1 MENFYAI
8 LREFTEL
15 YKNIGEIKRKEMS
28 SNIDIKRI
36 CAWCKQEFIAH
47 KTTTCCSHRCANLLY
62 KQRKREAAV
71 KANNQVV
78 KKIITEKPIEKI
90 KEKPFLTIT
99 ETAVYLGVTR
109 PTLYGYLRW
118 GELKASR
125 LGYKF
130 LLRKEDIDTLFNN
143 PGEFRVPTRD
153 KTAITDFYT
162 TAEIKEKFGVKESWI
177 YEIAKEHN
185 IPHTFNRG
193 RTYWSKKHID
203 SYFAKKAPDASIT
216 EWYSVAESQ
225 EKFGMTLSA
234 IYTFVYKNVIP
245 KRKEGKMVYYSKKHF
260 DIAEGISTPE
270 EPQYY
275 TIPEA
280 MEKYNLTRDQL
291 YHYVK
296 YHNITR
302 IKVGKYTKIIR
313 SELDKFFE
321 PPKIE

>member
-1 MENFYAI
+1 MA
-8 LREFTEL
+8 
-15 YKNIGEIKRKEMS
+15 
-28 SNIDIKRI
+28 SNIDIQKK
-36 CAWCKQEFIAH
+36 CEWCGKLFIAH
-47 KTTTCCSHRCANLLY
+47 KTSTRCCSHRCANLAY
-62 KQRKREAAV
+62 KERTRQKRVIEFQTMVNQQIEKEDCIDKDFFTPSEAAKYIGISRATFYRYLETNLIKSVQLKRKTIIRKRDIEALFDNASPY
-71 KANNQVV
+71 
-78 KKIITEKPIEKI
+78 KKHLPRSKQ
-90 KEKPFLTIT
+90 
-99 ETAVYLGVTR
+99 
-109 PTLYGYLRW
+109 
-118 GELKASR
+118 S
-125 LGYKF
+125 
-130 LLRKEDIDTLFNN
+130 
-143 PGEFRVPTRD
+143 
-153 KTAITDFYT
+153 ITDFYT

-185 IPHTFNRG
+185 IPCTFNRG

-216 EWYSVAESQ
+216 EWYSVAELQ

-260 DIAEGISTPE
+260 DIAKGIATPE

-302 IKVGKYTKIIR
+302 IKVGKYTKILR

>member
-1 MENFYAI
+1 MA
-8 LREFTEL
+8 
-15 YKNIGEIKRKEMS
+15 
-28 SNIDIKRI
+28 SNIDIQKK
-36 CAWCKQEFIAH
+36 CEWCGKLFIAH
-47 KTTTCCSHRCANLLY
+47 KTSTRCCSHRCANLAY
-62 KQRKREAAV
+62 KERTRQKRVSEFQTMVNHQIEKKDCIDKDFFTPSEAAKYIGISRATFYRYLETNLIKSVQLKRKTIIRKRDIEALFDNASPY
-71 KANNQVV
+71 
-78 KKIITEKPIEKI
+78 KKHLPRSKQ
-90 KEKPFLTIT
+90 
-99 ETAVYLGVTR
+99 
-109 PTLYGYLRW
+109 
-118 GELKASR
+118 S
-125 LGYKF
+125 
-130 LLRKEDIDTLFNN
+130 
-143 PGEFRVPTRD
+143 
-153 KTAITDFYT
+153 ITDFYT

-185 IPHTFNRG
+185 IPRTFNRG

-216 EWYSVAESQ
+216 EWYSVAELQ
-225 EKFGMTLSA
+225 EKLGMTLSA

-260 DIAEGISTPE
+260 DIAKGIATPE

-302 IKVGKYTKIIR
+302 IKVGKYTKILR

>member
-1 MENFYAI
+1 MATSSI
-8 LREFTEL
+8 RITKICQWCGVEFVAQKVSTK
-15 YKNIGEIKRKEMS
+15 Y
-28 SNIDIKRI
+28 
-36 CAWCKQEFIAH
+36 
-47 KTTTCCSHRCANLLY
+47 CSHRCANLAY
-62 KQRKREAAV
+62 KQAVRDKRVKQAEAETLSI
-71 KANNQVV
+71 KL
-78 KKIITEKPIEKI
+78 EKPIENVKD
-90 KEKPFLTIT
+90 KEYLSFAQAGKLLGLSRQ
-99 ETAVYLGVTR
+99 AVYNMVKAR
-109 PTLYGYLRW
+109 N
-118 GELKASR
+118 LKASKISSR
-125 LGYKF
+125 LSF
-130 LLRKEDIDTLFNN
+130 IRRVDIDAMLENRPYKTLH
-143 PGEFRVPTRD
+143 PKDTVP
-153 KTAITDFYT
+153 ITDFYT
-162 TAEIKEKFGVKESWI
+162 IAEIKEKFGVKESWI

-185 IPHTFNRG
+185 IPRTFNRG

-203 SYFAKKAPDASIT
+203 SYFAKKAPDANIT
-216 EWYSVAESQ
+216 EWYSVAELQ

-260 DIAEGISTPE
+260 DIAKGIATPE

-302 IKVGKYTKIIR
+302 IKVGKYTKILR

>member
-1 MENFYAI
+1 MATSSI
-8 LREFTEL
+8 RITKICQWCGVEFVAQKVSTK
-15 YKNIGEIKRKEMS
+15 Y
-28 SNIDIKRI
+28 
-36 CAWCKQEFIAH
+36 
-47 KTTTCCSHRCANLLY
+47 CSHRCANLAY
-62 KQRKREAAV
+62 KQAVRDKRVKQAEAETLSI
-71 KANNQVV
+71 KL
-78 KKIITEKPIEKI
+78 EKPIENVKD
-90 KEKPFLTIT
+90 KEYLSFAQAGKLLGLSRQ
-99 ETAVYLGVTR
+99 AVYNMVKAGN
-109 PTLYGYLRW
+109 
-118 GELKASR
+118 LKASKISSR
-125 LGYKF
+125 LSF
-130 LLRKEDIDTLFNN
+130 IRRVDIDAMLENRPYKTLH
-143 PGEFRVPTRD
+143 PKDTVP
-153 KTAITDFYT
+153 ITDFYT
-162 TAEIKEKFGVKESWI
+162 IAEIKEKFGVKESWI

-185 IPHTFNRG
+185 IPRTFNRG

-216 EWYSVAESQ
+216 EWYSVAELQ

-245 KRKEGKMVYYSKKHF
+245 KRKKGKMVYYSKKHF
-260 DIAEGISTPE
+260 DIAKGIATPE

-302 IKVGKYTKIIR
+302 IKVGKYTKILR

>member
-1 MENFYAI
+1 MATSSI
-8 LREFTEL
+8 RITKICQWCGVEFMAQKVSTK
-15 YKNIGEIKRKEMS
+15 Y
-28 SNIDIKRI
+28 
-36 CAWCKQEFIAH
+36 
-47 KTTTCCSHRCANLLY
+47 CSHRCANLAY
-62 KQRKREAAV
+62 KQAVRDKRVKQAEAETLSI
-71 KANNQVV
+71 KL
-78 KKIITEKPIEKI
+78 EKPIENVKD
-90 KEKPFLTIT
+90 KEYLSFAQAGKLLGLSRQ
-99 ETAVYLGVTR
+99 AVYNMVKVGN
-109 PTLYGYLRW
+109 
-118 GELKASR
+118 LKASKISSR
-125 LGYKF
+125 LSF
-130 LLRKEDIDTLFNN
+130 IRRADIDAMLENRPYKTLH
-143 PGEFRVPTRD
+143 PKDSVP
-153 KTAITDFYT
+153 ITDFYT

-185 IPHTFNRG
+185 IPRTFNRG

-216 EWYSVAESQ
+216 EWYSVAELQ

-260 DIAEGISTPE
+260 DIAKGIATPE

-302 IKVGKYTKIIR
+302 IKVGKYTKILR

>member
-1 MENFYAI
+1 MATSSI
-8 LREFTEL
+8 RITKICQWCGVEFEAQKVSTK
-15 YKNIGEIKRKEMS
+15 Y
-28 SNIDIKRI
+28 
-36 CAWCKQEFIAH
+36 
-47 KTTTCCSHRCANLLY
+47 CSHRCANLAY
-62 KQRKREAAV
+62 KQAVRDKRVKQAEAETLSI
-71 KANNQVV
+71 KL
-78 KKIITEKPIEKI
+78 EKPIENVRD
-90 KEKPFLTIT
+90 KEYLSFAQAGKLLGLSRQ
-99 ETAVYLGVTR
+99 AVYNMVKAGN
-109 PTLYGYLRW
+109 
-118 GELKASR
+118 LKASKISSR
-125 LGYKF
+125 LSF
-130 LLRKEDIDTLFNN
+130 IRRVDIDAMLENRPYKTLH
-143 PGEFRVPTRD
+143 PKDTVP
-153 KTAITDFYT
+153 ITDFYT

-185 IPHTFNRG
+185 IPRTFNRG

-216 EWYSVAESQ
+216 EWYSVAELQ

-260 DIAEGISTPE
+260 NIAKGIATPE

-280 MEKYNLTRDQL
+280 MDKYNLTRDQL

-302 IKVGKYTKIIR
+302 IKVGKYTKILR

>member
-1 MENFYAI
+1 MA
-8 LREFTEL
+8 
-15 YKNIGEIKRKEMS
+15 
-28 SNIDIKRI
+28 SNIDIQKK
-36 CAWCKQEFIAH
+36 CEWCGKLFIAH
-47 KTTTCCSHRCANLLY
+47 KTSTRCCSHRCANLAY
-62 KQRKREAAV
+62 KERTRQKRVSEFQTMVNQQIEKEDCIDKDFFTPSEAAKYIGISRATFYRYLETNLIKSVQLKRKTIIRKRDIEALFDNASPY
-71 KANNQVV
+71 
-78 KKIITEKPIEKI
+78 KKHLPRAKQ
-90 KEKPFLTIT
+90 
-99 ETAVYLGVTR
+99 
-109 PTLYGYLRW
+109 
-118 GELKASR
+118 S
-125 LGYKF
+125 
-130 LLRKEDIDTLFNN
+130 
-143 PGEFRVPTRD
+143 
-153 KTAITDFYT
+153 ITDFYT
-162 TAEIKEKFGVKESWI
+162 IAEIKEKFGVKESWI

-185 IPHTFNRG
+185 IPRTFNRG

-216 EWYSVAESQ
+216 EWYSVAELQ

-245 KRKEGKMVYYSKKHF
+245 KRKEGKTVYYSKKHF
-260 DIAEGISTPE
+260 DIAKGIATPE

-302 IKVGKYTKIIR
+302 IKVGKYTKILR

>member
-1 MENFYAI
+1 MATSSI
-8 LREFTEL
+8 RITKICQWCGVEFVAQKVSTK
-15 YKNIGEIKRKEMS
+15 Y
-28 SNIDIKRI
+28 
-36 CAWCKQEFIAH
+36 
-47 KTTTCCSHRCANLLY
+47 CSHRCANLAY
-62 KQRKREAAV
+62 KQAVRDKRVKQAEAETLSI
-71 KANNQVV
+71 KL
-78 KKIITEKPIEKI
+78 EKPIENVKD
-90 KEKPFLTIT
+90 KEYLSFAQAGKLLGLSRQ
-99 ETAVYLGVTR
+99 AVYNMVKAGN
-109 PTLYGYLRW
+109 
-118 GELKASR
+118 LKASKISSR
-125 LGYKF
+125 LSF
-130 LLRKEDIDTLFNN
+130 IRRVDIDAMLENRPYKTLH
-143 PGEFRVPTRD
+143 PKDTVP
-153 KTAITDFYT
+153 ITDFYT
-162 TAEIKEKFGVKESWI
+162 IAEIKEKYGVKESWI

-185 IPHTFNRG
+185 IPRTFNRG

-216 EWYSVAESQ
+216 EWYSVAELQ

-260 DIAEGISTPE
+260 DIAKGIATPE

-302 IKVGKYTKIIR
+302 IKVGKYTKILR

>member
-1 MENFYAI
+1 MATSSI
-8 LREFTEL
+8 RITKICQWCGVEFEAQKVSTK
-15 YKNIGEIKRKEMS
+15 Y
-28 SNIDIKRI
+28 
-36 CAWCKQEFIAH
+36 
-47 KTTTCCSHRCANLLY
+47 CSHRCANLAY
-62 KQRKREAAV
+62 KQAVRDKRVKQAEAETLSI
-71 KANNQVV
+71 KL
-78 KKIITEKPIEKI
+78 EKPIENVKD
-90 KEKPFLTIT
+90 KEYLSFAQAGKLLGLSRQ
-99 ETAVYLGVTR
+99 AVYNMVKAGN
-109 PTLYGYLRW
+109 
-118 GELKASR
+118 LKASKISSR
-125 LGYKF
+125 LSF
-130 LLRKEDIDTLFNN
+130 IRRADIDAMLENRPYKTLH
-143 PGEFRVPTRD
+143 PKDTVP
-153 KTAITDFYT
+153 ITDFYT

-185 IPHTFNRG
+185 IPRTFNRG

-216 EWYSVAESQ
+216 EWYSVADLQ

-260 DIAEGISTPE
+260 DIAKGIATPE

-280 MEKYNLTRDQL
+280 MKKYNLTRDQL

-302 IKVGKYTKIIR
+302 IKVGKYTKILR

>member
-1 MENFYAI
+1 MATSSI
-8 LREFTEL
+8 RITKICQWCGVEFVAQKVSTK
-15 YKNIGEIKRKEMS
+15 Y
-28 SNIDIKRI
+28 
-36 CAWCKQEFIAH
+36 
-47 KTTTCCSHRCANLLY
+47 CSHRCANLAY
-62 KQRKREAAV
+62 KQAVRDKRVKQAEAETLSI
-71 KANNQVV
+71 KL
-78 KKIITEKPIEKI
+78 EKPIENVRN
-90 KEKPFLTIT
+90 KEYLSFAQAGKLLGLSGQ
-99 ETAVYLGVTR
+99 AVYNMVKAGN
-109 PTLYGYLRW
+109 
-118 GELKASR
+118 LKASKISSR
-125 LGYKF
+125 LSF
-130 LLRKEDIDTLFNN
+130 IRRVDIDAMLENRPYKTLH
-143 PGEFRVPTRD
+143 PKDTVP
-153 KTAITDFYT
+153 ITDFYT

-185 IPHTFNRG
+185 IPRTFNRG
-193 RTYWSKKHID
+193 KTYWSKNHID
-203 SYFAKKAPDASIT
+203 SYFAKKAPDVSIT
-216 EWYSVAESQ
+216 EWYSVAELQ

-260 DIAEGISTPE
+260 DIAKGIATPE

-302 IKVGKYTKIIR
+302 IKVGKYTKILR

>member
-1 MENFYAI
+1 MA
-8 LREFTEL
+8 
-15 YKNIGEIKRKEMS
+15 
-28 SNIDIKRI
+28 SNIDIQKK
-36 CAWCKQEFIAH
+36 CEWCGKLFIAH
-47 KTTTCCSHRCANLLY
+47 KTSTRCCSHRCANLAY
-62 KQRKREAAV
+62 KERTRQKRVSEFQTMVNQQIEKEDCIDKDFFTPSEAAKYIGISRATFYRYLETNLIKSVQLKRKTIIRKRDIEALFDNASPY
-71 KANNQVV
+71 
-78 KKIITEKPIEKI
+78 KKHLPRSKQ
-90 KEKPFLTIT
+90 
-99 ETAVYLGVTR
+99 
-109 PTLYGYLRW
+109 
-118 GELKASR
+118 S
-125 LGYKF
+125 
-130 LLRKEDIDTLFNN
+130 
-143 PGEFRVPTRD
+143 
-153 KTAITDFYT
+153 ITDFYT
-162 TAEIKEKFGVKESWI
+162 IAEIKEKFGVKESWI

-185 IPHTFNRG
+185 IPRTFNRG

-216 EWYSVAESQ
+216 EWYSVTELQ

-245 KRKEGKMVYYSKKHF
+245 KRKDGKMVYYSKKHF
-260 DIAEGISTPE
+260 DIAKGIATPE

-302 IKVGKYTKIIR
+302 IKVGKYTKILR

>member
-1 MENFYAI
+1 MATSSI
-8 LREFTEL
+8 RITKICQWCGVEFVAQKVSTK
-15 YKNIGEIKRKEMS
+15 Y
-28 SNIDIKRI
+28 
-36 CAWCKQEFIAH
+36 
-47 KTTTCCSHRCANLLY
+47 CSHRCANLAY
-62 KQRKREAAV
+62 KQAVRDKRVKQAEAETLSI
-71 KANNQVV
+71 KL
-78 KKIITEKPIEKI
+78 EKPIENVKN
-90 KEKPFLTIT
+90 KEYLSFAQAGKLLGLSRQ
-99 ETAVYLGVTR
+99 AVYNMVKAGN
-109 PTLYGYLRW
+109 
-118 GELKASR
+118 LKASKISSR
-125 LGYKF
+125 LSF
-130 LLRKEDIDTLFNN
+130 IRRVDIDAMLENRPYKTLH
-143 PGEFRVPTRD
+143 PKDTVP
-153 KTAITDFYT
+153 ITDFYT
-162 TAEIKEKFGVKESWI
+162 IAEIKEKFGVKESWI

-185 IPHTFNRG
+185 IPRTFNRG

-216 EWYSVAESQ
+216 EWYSVAELQ

-260 DIAEGISTPE
+260 DIAKGIATPE
-270 EPQYY
+270 VPQYY

-291 YHYVK
+291 YHYMK

-302 IKVGKYTKIIR
+302 IKVGKYTKILR

>member
-1 MENFYAI
+1 MA
-8 LREFTEL
+8 
-15 YKNIGEIKRKEMS
+15 
-28 SNIDIKRI
+28 SNIDIQKK
-36 CAWCKQEFIAH
+36 CEWCGKLFIAH
-47 KTTTCCSHRCANLLY
+47 KTTTRCCSHRCANLAY
-62 KQRKREAAV
+62 KERTRQKRVSEFQTMVNQQIEKEDCIDKDFFTPSEAAKYIGISRATFYRYLETNLIKSVQLKRKTIIRKRDIEALFDNASPY
-71 KANNQVV
+71 
-78 KKIITEKPIEKI
+78 KKHLPRSKQ
-90 KEKPFLTIT
+90 
-99 ETAVYLGVTR
+99 
-109 PTLYGYLRW
+109 
-118 GELKASR
+118 S
-125 LGYKF
+125 
-130 LLRKEDIDTLFNN
+130 
-143 PGEFRVPTRD
+143 
-153 KTAITDFYT
+153 ITDFYT

-185 IPHTFNRG
+185 IPRTFNRG

-216 EWYSVAESQ
+216 EWYSVAELQ

-260 DIAEGISTPE
+260 DIAKGIATPE

-302 IKVGKYTKIIR
+302 IKVGKYTKILR
-313 SELDKFFE
+313 SELEKFFE

>member
-1 MENFYAI
+1 MATSSI
-8 LREFTEL
+8 RIIKICQWCGVEFEAQKVSTK
-15 YKNIGEIKRKEMS
+15 Y
-28 SNIDIKRI
+28 
-36 CAWCKQEFIAH
+36 
-47 KTTTCCSHRCANLLY
+47 CSHRCANLAY
-62 KQRKREAAV
+62 KQALRDKRVKQAEAETLSI
-71 KANNQVV
+71 KL
-78 KKIITEKPIEKI
+78 EKPIENVKD
-90 KEKPFLTIT
+90 KEYLSFAQAGKLLGLSRQ
-99 ETAVYLGVTR
+99 AVYNMVKAGN
-109 PTLYGYLRW
+109 
-118 GELKASR
+118 LKASKISSR
-125 LGYKF
+125 LSF
-130 LLRKEDIDTLFNN
+130 IRRVDIDAMLENRPYKTLH
-143 PGEFRVPTRD
+143 PKDTVP
-153 KTAITDFYT
+153 ITDFYT

-185 IPHTFNRG
+185 IPRTFNRG

-216 EWYSVAESQ
+216 EWYSVAELQ

-260 DIAEGISTPE
+260 DIAKGIATPE

-302 IKVGKYTKIIR
+302 IKVGKYTKILR

>member
-1 MENFYAI
+1 MATSSI
-8 LREFTEL
+8 RITKICQWCGVEFVAQKVSTK
-15 YKNIGEIKRKEMS
+15 Y
-28 SNIDIKRI
+28 
-36 CAWCKQEFIAH
+36 
-47 KTTTCCSHRCANLLY
+47 CSHRCANLAY
-62 KQRKREAAV
+62 KQAVRDKRVKQAEAETLSI
-71 KANNQVV
+71 KL
-78 KKIITEKPIEKI
+78 EKPIENVKN
-90 KEKPFLTIT
+90 KEYLSFAQAGKLLGLSRQ
-99 ETAVYLGVTR
+99 AVYNMVKA
-109 PTLYGYLRW
+109 
-118 GELKASR
+118 ENLKASKISSR
-125 LGYKF
+125 LSF
-130 LLRKEDIDTLFNN
+130 IRRVDIDAMLENRPYKTLH
-143 PGEFRVPTRD
+143 PKDTVP
-153 KTAITDFYT
+153 ITDFYT
-162 TAEIKEKFGVKESWI
+162 IAEIKEKFGVKESWI

-185 IPHTFNRG
+185 IPRTFNRG

-216 EWYSVAESQ
+216 EWYSVAELQ

-260 DIAEGISTPE
+260 DIAKGIAIPE
-270 EPQYY
+270 EPKYY

-302 IKVGKYTKIIR
+302 IKVGKYTKILR

>member
-1 MENFYAI
+1 MATSSI
-8 LREFTEL
+8 RITKICQWCGVEFVAQKVSTK
-15 YKNIGEIKRKEMS
+15 Y
-28 SNIDIKRI
+28 
-36 CAWCKQEFIAH
+36 
-47 KTTTCCSHRCANLLY
+47 CSHRCANLAY
-62 KQRKREAAV
+62 KQTVRDKRVKQAEAETLSI
-71 KANNQVV
+71 KL
-78 KKIITEKPIEKI
+78 EKPIENVKD
-90 KEKPFLTIT
+90 KEYLSFAQAGKLLGLSRQ
-99 ETAVYLGVTR
+99 AVYNMVKAGN
-109 PTLYGYLRW
+109 
-118 GELKASR
+118 LKASKISSR
-125 LGYKF
+125 LSF
-130 LLRKEDIDTLFNN
+130 IRRVDIDAMLENRPYKTLH
-143 PGEFRVPTRD
+143 PKDTVP
-153 KTAITDFYT
+153 ITDFYT
-162 TAEIKEKFGVKESWI
+162 IAEIKEKFGVKESWI

-185 IPHTFNRG
+185 IPRTFNRG

-216 EWYSVAESQ
+216 EWYSVAELQ

-260 DIAEGISTPE
+260 DIAKGIATPE

-302 IKVGKYTKIIR
+302 IKVGKYTKILR

>member
-1 MENFYAI
+1 MATSSI
-8 LREFTEL
+8 RITKICQWCGVEFVAQKVSTK
-15 YKNIGEIKRKEMS
+15 Y
-28 SNIDIKRI
+28 
-36 CAWCKQEFIAH
+36 
-47 KTTTCCSHRCANLLY
+47 CSHRCANLAY
-62 KQRKREAAV
+62 KQAVRDKRVKQAEAETLSI
-71 KANNQVV
+71 KL
-78 KKIITEKPIEKI
+78 EKPIENVKN
-90 KEKPFLTIT
+90 KEYLSFAQAGKLLGLSRQ
-99 ETAVYLGVTR
+99 AVYNMVKAGN
-109 PTLYGYLRW
+109 
-118 GELKASR
+118 LKASKISSR
-125 LGYKF
+125 LSF
-130 LLRKEDIDTLFNN
+130 IRRVDIDAMLENRPYKTLH
-143 PGEFRVPTRD
+143 PKDTVP
-153 KTAITDFYT
+153 ITDFYT

-185 IPHTFNRG
+185 IPRTFNRG
-193 RTYWSKKHID
+193 KTYWSKKHID

-216 EWYSVAESQ
+216 EWYSVAELQ

-260 DIAEGISTPE
+260 DIAKGIATPE

-302 IKVGKYTKIIR
+302 IKVGKYTKILR

-321 PPKIE
+321 PPRIE

>member
-1 MENFYAI
+1 MA
-8 LREFTEL
+8 
-15 YKNIGEIKRKEMS
+15 
-28 SNIDIKRI
+28 SNIDIQKK
-36 CAWCKQEFIAH
+36 CEWCGKLFIAH
-47 KTTTCCSHRCANLLY
+47 KTSTRCCSHRCANLAY
-62 KQRKREAAV
+62 KERTRQKRVSEFQTMVNQQIEKEDCIDKDFFTPSEAAKYIGISRATFYRYLETNLIKSVQLKRKTIIRKRDIEALFDNASPY
-71 KANNQVV
+71 
-78 KKIITEKPIEKI
+78 KKHLPRSKQ
-90 KEKPFLTIT
+90 
-99 ETAVYLGVTR
+99 
-109 PTLYGYLRW
+109 
-118 GELKASR
+118 S
-125 LGYKF
+125 
-130 LLRKEDIDTLFNN
+130 
-143 PGEFRVPTRD
+143 
-153 KTAITDFYT
+153 ITDFYT

-185 IPHTFNRG
+185 IPRIFNRG

-216 EWYSVAESQ
+216 EWYSVAELQ
-225 EKFGMTLSA
+225 DKFGMTLSA

-260 DIAEGISTPE
+260 DIAKGIATPE

-291 YHYVK
+291 YHYVA

-302 IKVGKYTKIIR
+302 IKVGKYTKIVR
-313 SELDKFFE
+313 AELDKFFE

>member
-1 MENFYAI
+1 MLEN
-8 LREFTEL
+8 RP
-15 YKNIGEIKRKEMS
+15 YK
-28 SNIDIKRI
+28 
-36 CAWCKQEFIAH
+36 
-47 KTTTCCSHRCANLLY
+47 
-62 KQRKREAAV
+62 
-71 KANNQVV
+71 
-78 KKIITEKPIEKI
+78 
-90 KEKPFLTIT
+90 
-99 ETAVYLGVTR
+99 
-109 PTLYGYLRW
+109 TLHP
-118 GELKASR
+118 K
-125 LGYKF
+125 
-130 LLRKEDIDTLFNN
+130 DT
-143 PGEFRVPTRD
+143 VP
-153 KTAITDFYT
+153 ITDFYT
-162 TAEIKEKFGVKESWI
+162 TAEIKEKFSVKESWI

-185 IPHTFNRG
+185 IPRTFNRG

-216 EWYSVAESQ
+216 EWYSVAELQ

-260 DIAEGISTPE
+260 DIAKGIATPE

-321 PPKIE
+321 PPRIE

>member
-1 MENFYAI
+1 MATSSI
-8 LREFTEL
+8 RITKICQWCGVEFVAQKVSTK
-15 YKNIGEIKRKEMS
+15 Y
-28 SNIDIKRI
+28 
-36 CAWCKQEFIAH
+36 
-47 KTTTCCSHRCANLLY
+47 CSHRCANLAY
-62 KQRKREAAV
+62 KQAVRDKRV
-71 KANNQVV
+71 KQAESETLSI
-78 KKIITEKPIEKI
+78 KLEKPIENVRD
-90 KEKPFLTIT
+90 KEYLSFAQAGKLLGLSRQ
-99 ETAVYLGVTR
+99 AVYNMVKTGN
-109 PTLYGYLRW
+109 
-118 GELKASR
+118 LKASKISSR
-125 LGYKF
+125 LSF
-130 LLRKEDIDTLFNN
+130 IRRVDIDAMLENRPYKTLH
-143 PGEFRVPTRD
+143 PKDTVP
-153 KTAITDFYT
+153 ITDFYT

-185 IPHTFNRG
+185 IPRTFNRG
-193 RTYWSKKHID
+193 RTFWSKKHID

-216 EWYSVAESQ
+216 EWYSVAELQ

-260 DIAEGISTPE
+260 EIAKGITTPE

-302 IKVGKYTKIIR
+302 IKVGKYTKILR

>member
-1 MENFYAI
+1 MA
-8 LREFTEL
+8 
-15 YKNIGEIKRKEMS
+15 
-28 SNIDIKRI
+28 SNIDIQKK
-36 CAWCKQEFIAH
+36 CEWCGKLFIAH
-47 KTTTCCSHRCANLLY
+47 KTSTRCCSHRCANLAY
-62 KQRKREAAV
+62 KERTRQKRVSEFQTMVNQQIEKEDCIDKDFFTPSEAAKYIGISRATFYRYLETNLIKSVQLKRKTIIRKRDIEALFDNASPY
-71 KANNQVV
+71 
-78 KKIITEKPIEKI
+78 KKHLPRSKQ
-90 KEKPFLTIT
+90 
-99 ETAVYLGVTR
+99 
-109 PTLYGYLRW
+109 
-118 GELKASR
+118 S
-125 LGYKF
+125 
-130 LLRKEDIDTLFNN
+130 
-143 PGEFRVPTRD
+143 
-153 KTAITDFYT
+153 ITDFYT

-185 IPHTFNRG
+185 IPRTFNRG

-203 SYFAKKAPDASIT
+203 SYFTKKAPDASIT
-216 EWYSVAESQ
+216 EWYSVAELQ

-260 DIAEGISTPE
+260 DIAKGIATPE

-302 IKVGKYTKIIR
+302 IKVGKYTKILR

>member
-1 MENFYAI
+1 MATSSI
-8 LREFTEL
+8 RITKICQWCGVEFEAQKVSTK
-15 YKNIGEIKRKEMS
+15 Y
-28 SNIDIKRI
+28 
-36 CAWCKQEFIAH
+36 
-47 KTTTCCSHRCANLLY
+47 CSHRCANLAY
-62 KQRKREAAV
+62 KQAVRDKRVKQAEAETLSI
-71 KANNQVV
+71 KL
-78 KKIITEKPIEKI
+78 EKPIENVKD
-90 KEKPFLTIT
+90 KEYLSFAQAGKLLGLSRQ
-99 ETAVYLGVTR
+99 AVYNMVKAGN
-109 PTLYGYLRW
+109 
-118 GELKASR
+118 LKASKISSR
-125 LGYKF
+125 LSF
-130 LLRKEDIDTLFNN
+130 IRRADIDAMLENRPYKTLH
-143 PGEFRVPTRD
+143 PKDVVP
-153 KTAITDFYT
+153 ITDFYT
-162 TAEIKEKFGVKESWI
+162 TAEIKEIFGVKESWI

-185 IPHTFNRG
+185 IPRTFNRG

-216 EWYSVAESQ
+216 EWYSVAELQ

-260 DIAEGISTPE
+260 DIAKGIATPE

-302 IKVGKYTKIIR
+302 IKVGKYTKILR

>member
-1 MENFYAI
+1 MATSSI
-8 LREFTEL
+8 RITKICQWCGVEFEAQKVSTK
-15 YKNIGEIKRKEMS
+15 Y
-28 SNIDIKRI
+28 
-36 CAWCKQEFIAH
+36 
-47 KTTTCCSHRCANLLY
+47 CSHRCANLAY
-62 KQRKREAAV
+62 KQAVRDKRVKQAEAETLSI
-71 KANNQVV
+71 KL
-78 KKIITEKPIEKI
+78 EKPIENVRD
-90 KEKPFLTIT
+90 KEYLSFAQAGKLLGLSRQ
-99 ETAVYLGVTR
+99 AVYNMVKAGN
-109 PTLYGYLRW
+109 
-118 GELKASR
+118 LKASKISSR
-125 LGYKF
+125 LSF
-130 LLRKEDIDTLFNN
+130 IRRVDIDAMLENRPYKTLH
-143 PGEFRVPTRD
+143 PKDTVP
-153 KTAITDFYT
+153 ITDFYT

-185 IPHTFNRG
+185 IPRTFNRG

-216 EWYSVAESQ
+216 EWYSVAELQ

-260 DIAEGISTPE
+260 DIAKGIATPE

-302 IKVGKYTKIIR
+302 IKVGKYTKILR

>member
-1 MENFYAI
+1 MATSSI
-8 LREFTEL
+8 RITKICQWCGVEFEAQKVSTK
-15 YKNIGEIKRKEMS
+15 Y
-28 SNIDIKRI
+28 
-36 CAWCKQEFIAH
+36 
-47 KTTTCCSHRCANLLY
+47 CSHRCANLAY
-62 KQRKREAAV
+62 KQAVRDKRVKQAEAETLSI
-71 KANNQVV
+71 KL
-78 KKIITEKPIEKI
+78 EKPIENVKD
-90 KEKPFLTIT
+90 KEYLSFAQAGKLLGLSRQ
-99 ETAVYLGVTR
+99 AVYNMVKAGN
-109 PTLYGYLRW
+109 
-118 GELKASR
+118 LKASKISSR
-125 LGYKF
+125 LSF
-130 LLRKEDIDTLFNN
+130 IRRSDIDAMLENRPYKTLH
-143 PGEFRVPTRD
+143 PKDTVP
-153 KTAITDFYT
+153 ITDFYT

-185 IPHTFNRG
+185 IPRTFNRG

-216 EWYSVAESQ
+216 EWYSVAELQ

-260 DIAEGISTPE
+260 DIAKGIATPE

-302 IKVGKYTKIIR
+302 IKVGKYTKILR